1 MSTTE
6 VEAVIGKLIG
16 HRDTVCFGVEIPG
29 VEGKAGMV
37 AIVGKEK
44 SYLFYILSTCSPLFK
59 PYFSFLLSTGV
70 VTHCN
75 AVLLLGTGQ
84 IF

>member
-1 MSTTE
+1 VSTTE

-44 SYLFYILSTCSPLFK
+44 SLFFIFSNSVCFKLSWLVASYNFMTKKNLTSPLT
-59 PYFSFLLSTGV
+59 S
-70 VTHCN
+70 
-75 AVLLLGTGQ
+75 
-84 IF
+84 